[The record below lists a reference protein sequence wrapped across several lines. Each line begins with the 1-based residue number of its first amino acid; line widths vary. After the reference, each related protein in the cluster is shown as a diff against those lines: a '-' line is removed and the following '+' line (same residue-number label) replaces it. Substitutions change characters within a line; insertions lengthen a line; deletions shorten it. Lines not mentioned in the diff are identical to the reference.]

1 MGPSLP
7 AAWHE
12 GDSAFRQQ
20 SGCSLDPWRTGSSCP
35 GCADI
40 RPPLAIKAVEKVV
53 PVDAKQLLTYLRVLQ
68 QALGL
73 LLNFSGETMT
83 EGIQRFVNDHR
94 PTS

>member
-1 MGPSLP
+1 M
-7 AAWHE
+7 
-12 GDSAFRQQ
+12 
-20 SGCSLDPWRTGSSCP
+20 
-35 GCADI
+35 
-40 RPPLAIKAVEKVV
+40 AIKAVEKVL

-83 EGIQRFVNDHR
+83 EGIQRVVNDHR